1 MMHDKEMVNDIL
13 SMLNSSVTNY
23 SSIIT
28 QASNLELRQ
37 TIQQLRNNC
46 ETSQYDLY
54 KMAEQKG
61 FYKAA
66 AQADQNDIMQ
76 VKSQFNA

>member
-1 MMHDKEMVNDIL
+1 MQDKDMVNDVL
-13 SMLNSSVTNY
+13 SMLNSSITSYANV
-23 SSIIT
+23 IT

-37 TIQQLRNNC
+37 TIQQIRNNC

-54 KMAEQKG
+54 KVAEQKG

-66 AQADQNDIMQ
+66 SQAEQSEIMQ
-76 VKSQFNA
+76 VKSQFGS

>member
-1 MMHDKEMVNDIL
+1 MQDKDMVNDVL

-28 QASNLELRQ
+28 QCSNLELRQ

-46 ETSQYDLY
+46 ETSQFDMY
-54 KMAEQKG
+54 KIAEQKG
-61 FYKAA
+61 FYKS
-66 AQADQNDIMQ
+66 AQQATESEIMQ
-76 VKSQFNA
+76 VKNQIGS

>member
-1 MMHDKEMVNDIL
+1 MQDKDMVNDVL

-23 SSIIT
+23 ASIIT
-28 QASNLELRQ
+28 QCNNLELRQ

-46 ETSQYDLY
+46 ETSQFDLY
-54 KMAEQKG
+54 KVAEQKG

-66 AQADQNDIMQ
+66 QQATQSDIMQ
-76 VKSQFNA
+76 IKNQLGS